1 MNALVKGQ
9 IEQFLLA
16 NQLSTRDLRHY
27 CHEVGQEIAL
37 IWGIEDVHQANKNLS
52 YRLLS
57 DQEALLILGQV
68 ERYHNANHGISWDTI
83 TWHIG
88 NYFETEAARY

>member
-27 CHEVGQEIAL
+27 CNQVGQEIAL
-37 IWGIEDVHQANKNLS
+37 IWGIDDVHQANKNTE
-52 YRLLS
+52 YRALS
-57 DQEALLILGQV
+57 DQEALLILSHV
-68 ERYHNANHGISWDTI
+68 EHGHDANQGISWETI
-83 TWHIG
+83 TWHIA
-88 NYFETEAARY
+88 NYFETEGRY

>member
-37 IWGIEDVHQANKNLS
+37 IWGVDDVQKANKNTEH
-52 YRLLS
+52 RALS
-57 DQEALLILGQV
+57 DEEALLILGQV
-68 ERYHNANHGISWDTI
+68 ERGHDANHGISWEII
-83 TWHIG
+83 TWHIS
-88 NYFETEAARY
+88 NYFETERVL